1 MASGAPASDSQDFG
15 DPAGYLIGNTALRST
30 ANGST

>member
-1 MASGAPASDSQDFG
+1 MASGAPASDSTDFG
-15 DPAGYLIGNTALRST
+15 DPAGYLIGNTELRST